1 MSSQQI
7 SILIAA
13 LGGEG
18 GGVLTDWLAAAARSA
33 GYRVQCTSIPGVA
46 QRTGATT
53 YYIELADSS
62 SMNPLALT
70 PMPGM
75 VDLMVAS
82 ELMESARALQNG
94 YITPNKTTLITS
106 SHRVYATSEKSMMG
120 DGRFDLKRLREAVLK
135 MSHNAVLFDMDKLAQ
150 ESKSGISSIMLGAVA
165 ACGVLK
171 INRESYEEIIKA
183 SGIAVKANL
192 KGFALGYAFTNQIN
206 ATEHQE
212 PKTQQSNLKNSKNLQ
227 ELKTLVETTYP
238 KQAHYFIEQGL
249 IRLYDYQDLNYAKLY
264 LERLKPIFDLD
275 EKVGGIPQGY
285 KILCETAR
293 YLALRMSFEDLA
305 RVADL
310 KSRKERFT
318 KIRKDLDVQDDE
330 PLVVTEYLKPGL
342 EEFCGFIPTRIA
354 KPILRWAEK
363 NEKLYSYN
371 IGIYLKTSRLG
382 GFFLLW
388 LVAKMR
394 LLRKWGYRFHMED
407 ENIRRWL
414 YLIDPCAQISYS
426 FGIQVVLCASIIKG
440 YSGTYR
446 KGLKDFNRIIQEIIE
461 PAIAKQEDASEEV
474 ANAIKVA
481 LTHSGS
487 TIVPKETEFKPIKFI
502 RTDKLPTQ
510 DKSIQMS

>member
-1 MSSQQI
+1 MSTQQI

-18 GGVLTDWLAAAARSA
+18 GGVLTDWLAEAARSA

-53 YYIELADSS
+53 YYIELADSKS
-62 SMNPLALT
+62 TNPLALT

-106 SHRVYATSEKSMMG
+106 SHRVYATSEKSVMG

-135 MSHNAVLFDMDKLAQ
+135 MSHKAVLFDMDKLVQ

-171 INRESYEEIIKA
+171 INRETYEEIIKA
-183 SGIAVKANL
+183 SGIAVTANL
-192 KGFALGYAFTNQIN
+192 KGFALGYTFTNQIN
-206 ATEHQE
+206 STEHPE
-212 PKTQQSNLKNSKNLQ
+212 SKAQQSNLKNSKNLQ

-238 KQAHYFIEQGL
+238 EQANYFVKQGL

-264 LERLKPIFDLD
+264 LERLKPILDLD
-275 EKVGGIPQGY
+275 EKVGGVPQGY
-285 KILCETAR
+285 KLLCETAR
-293 YLALRMSFEDLA
+293 HLALRMSFEDLA

-310 KSRKERFT
+310 KSRRERFT

-342 EEFCGFIPTRIA
+342 EEFCGFMPTRIA

-363 NEKLYSYN
+363 NDKLHSYN

-394 LLRKWGYRFHMED
+394 LLRMWGYRFYMED
-407 ENIRRWL
+407 ENIKRWL
-414 YLIDPCAQISYS
+414 HLIDACAQISYS
-426 FGIQVVLCASIIKG
+426 FGVQVVVCASIIKG

-487 TIVPKETEFKPIKFI
+487 TIVPKEAEFKPIKFV
-502 RTDKLPTQ
+502 RNDKLSTR
-510 DKSIQMS
+510 DESIQIS